1 MVTAGKMSAPAVTIK
16 SLDHLVL
23 TVKSVP
29 KSTEWYVENLGM
41 KSESFVSAA
50 TPEITRYSLIFG
62 GQKINLHELG
72 KVWPYPSVSIVLWG
86 NIE

>member
-1 MVTAGKMSAPAVTIK
+1 MSTPAATVI

-23 TVKSVP
+23 TVKSVS
-29 KSTEWYVENLGM
+29 KSTEWYLKNLGM

-50 TPEITRYSLIFG
+50 TPEIMRYSLVFG

-72 KVWPYPSVSIVLWG
+72 KV
-86 NIE
+86 